1 MRIEH
6 KDNVTELQLKHSGTG
21 MNFKQ
26 IMNGPRLKEFDDS
39 RNSVVRAVIEFN
51 DLVELRNFIWALSE
65 FENICRND
73 LGEFERSN

>member
-6 KDNVTELQLKHSGTG
+6 KDNVTELHLKHTG
-21 MNFKQ
+21 LGVNFRKVSHSARYES
-26 IMNGPRLKEFDDS
+26 IFEDKPL
-39 RNSVVRAVIEFN
+39 VRAVIEFN
-51 DLVELRNFIWALSE
+51 DLVELRNFIGALSE